1 MPAVGNP
8 GEGAGPGQ
16 SNRPASDSNAM
27 QLVRFA
33 SAQDESEF
41 LKRLAPSG
49 QTVVRLRSPEDDDVE
64 GHILRSQE
72 DVVLATMALDDDVQG
87 HVISIHFPDADK
99 ARHFRNQLLAAGAL
113 TASVALGVGVGGA
126 LSSQPALSTEAS
138 SQAVWMNTGTA
149 GMNPAAQHWIRGDR
163 ELTAPSAPAASA
175 EPGTAVRMNPAAERW
190 MSGDKELVPTAEPS
204 APAASAEPATAA
216 GMNPAAERWMSGDKE
231 LTSTAQPS
239 SPESV
244 SLPAGTNPAAERW
257 VSGDEELTR

>member
-16 SNRPASDSNAM
+16 SNRSASDSSLM

-33 SAQDESEF
+33 SAEDESAF
-41 LKRLAPSG
+41 VKRLAQTG
-49 QTVVRLRSPEDDDVE
+49 QTVVRLRSPDDDDVE

-87 HVISIHFPDADK
+87 HVISIHFPDVAK

-113 TASVALGVGVGGA
+113 TASVALGVGLGGA
-126 LSSQPALSTEAS
+126 LSSHPAVSSEAS

-149 GMNPAAQHWIRGDR
+149 AMNPAAQHWIR
-163 ELTAPSAPAASA
+163 
-175 EPGTAVRMNPAAERW
+175 
-190 MSGDKELVPTAEPS
+190 GDKELVPTAEPS

-231 LTSTAQPS
+231 LTH
-239 SPESV
+239 
-244 SLPAGTNPAAERW
+244 
-257 VSGDEELTR
+257 